1 MNTNLLKLENV
12 SVKYDEIEAL
22 HGVTIE
28 VKRNSIT
35 SLVGANG
42 SGKSTLLNAISG
54 IVSVSEGTMVFD
66 GQNIEALPPH
76 ECPGLGVI
84 QVPEGRRIFPY
95 MTVKENLEI
104 GSLSKHAKSERK
116 GNLDKVMDMFPI
128 LAVRAKQ
135 LGGTLSGGE
144 QQMLAIGRAL
154 MGIPKLLML
163 DEPSLGLAPIIVT
176 EIFSIIEKISESG
189 TTILLVEQ
197 NVRKSLEIADYG
209 YVLENGHM
217 VLSGDA
223 KDVLENDMTR
233 KAYIGI

>member
-1 MNTNLLKLENV
+1 MNTNLLKLENI
-12 SVKYDEIEAL
+12 SVKYDEIVAL
-22 HGVTIE
+22 HDITIE
-28 VKRNSIT
+28 VKRDSIT

-42 SGKSTLLNAISG
+42 SGKSTLINAISG
-54 IVSVSEGTMVFD
+54 IAPSSEGSMVFD
-66 GQNIEALPPH
+66 GQRIEGLPSH
-76 ECPGLGVI
+76 ERPGLGVI

-104 GSLSKHAKSERK
+104 GSLSKHAKFERK
-116 GNLDKVMDMFPI
+116 RNLEKVMDIFPI
-128 LAVRAKQ
+128 LAAREKQ

-163 DEPSLGLAPIIVT
+163 DEPSLGLAPIIVS
-176 EIFSIIEKISESG
+176 EIFRIIEKINESG

-197 NVRKSLEIADYG
+197 NVKKSLEIADYG

-217 VLSGDA
+217 VLAGDA
-223 KDVLENDMTR
+223 KDVLENDLTR
-233 KAYIGI
+233 KAYLGI